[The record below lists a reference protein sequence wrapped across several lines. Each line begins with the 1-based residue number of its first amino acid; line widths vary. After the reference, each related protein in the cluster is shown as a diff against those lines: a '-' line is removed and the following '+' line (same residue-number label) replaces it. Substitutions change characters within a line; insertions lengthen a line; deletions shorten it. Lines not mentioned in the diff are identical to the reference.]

1 MPSLTTLG
9 LQTKTQILAELVFWK
24 KEKGNFQDFQG
35 ADLAAELL
43 VSY

>member
-9 LQTKTQILAELVFWK
+9 LQTRQILVELVFWK